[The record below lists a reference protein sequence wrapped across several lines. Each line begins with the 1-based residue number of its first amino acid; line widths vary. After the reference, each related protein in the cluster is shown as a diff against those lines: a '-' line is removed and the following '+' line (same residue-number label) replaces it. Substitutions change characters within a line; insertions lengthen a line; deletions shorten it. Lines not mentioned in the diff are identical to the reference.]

1 MRWLGGLLFLT
12 ACTVGGATG
21 SIPGGGDDDQP
32 DAGTV
37 GGDGSPITPMDAPAF
52 MCRNKVT
59 PVGDGHHNPGQDC
72 QGGCHNHGF
81 KLSGTL
87 YTTANGA
94 APVSGATITIKDAQ
108 GFTYEAVSQQNG
120 NFYTSSAMTFPVT
133 VIASMCPDVKPMAG
147 SIAAAGGC
155 NKTGCHTAAAAG
167 RVHLP

>member
-1 MRWLGGLLFLT
+1 MRCLGLLLLAS

-21 SIPGGGDDDQP
+21 GTNGDDGSGGAP
-32 DAGTV
+32 DAGTTQS
-37 GGDGSPITPMDAPAF
+37 DGSTITPPDAPAF

-81 KLSGTL
+81 RLSGTL

-94 APVSGATITIKDAQ
+94 APVAGATITIKDAQ

-133 VIASMCPDVKPMAG
+133 VTASMCPDVKP
-147 SIAAAGGC
+147 
-155 NKTGCHTAAAAG
+155 
-167 RVHLP
+167 